1 MARWTSKRPMR
12 QRGKLREV
20 LLQEQR
26 GYVCFLDCDECCGL
40 SGIMRVSWRDV
51 SLRLSTNMF
60 DLIVGHLLCG
70 RGWHCIC
77 LFTSVSWFDC
87 SVQSVGSFS
96 LLVPFCM
103 LRSELFYPN
112 ETVRRSDEQTGSII
126 FREHWQSFTSS
137 PNPRFPSLSNPLS
150 SGGSRCEHID

>member
-20 LLQEQR
+20 LLQEQP
-26 GYVCFLDCDECCGL
+26 GYVCFLDCDEYCGL
-40 SGIMRVSWRDV
+40 SGIMRVSWRVV

-77 LFTSVSWFDC
+77 LFTSISWFDC
-87 SVQSVGSFS
+87 SVQSVGSFF
-96 LLVPFCM
+96 LFVAFCV
-103 LRSELFYPN
+103 LRSELCYPN
-112 ETVRRSDEQTGSII
+112 ESVRRLDEHTGSII
-126 FREHWQSFTSS
+126 FREHWQLLHLFTQ
-137 PNPRFPSLSNPLS
+137 PKIPFPFQPFPI
-150 SGGSRCEHID
+150 R